1 VGSNPTPSAKASPEA
16 PHPWLVASSRMLD
29 SGHVYVCRFR
39 ALDLRAKPYDLLCAC
54 KRGILIRMPESTSI
68 RVAPSTRDAVRSL
81 AEDDRVTLDEEIQR
95 LTRAER
101 QRRIGISL
109 STPIP
114 PEDERWLD
122 ASSDSV
128 TNHAGG

>member
-1 VGSNPTPSAKASPEA
+1 MAAGLDKN
-16 PHPWLVASSRMLD
+16 VAIRIL
-29 SGHVYVCRFR
+29 Y
-39 ALDLRAKPYDLLCAC
+39 
-54 KRGILIRMPESTSI
+54 GILIRMPRSTSI
-68 RVAPSTRDAVRSL
+68 RVATNTRDAVRSL

-95 LTRAER
+95 LARAER

-109 STPIP
+109 AGPIS

-128 TNHAGG
+128 TRHASG

>member
-1 VGSNPTPSAKASPEA
+1 
-16 PHPWLVASSRMLD
+16 M
-29 SGHVYVCRFR
+29 
-39 ALDLRAKPYDLLCAC
+39 
-54 KRGILIRMPESTSI
+54 LIRMPESTSI
-68 RVAPSTRDAVRSL
+68 RVATSTRDAVRSL
-81 AEDDRVTLDEEIQR
+81 AEDDRVTLDEEIER

-109 STPIP
+109 SAPIP
-114 PEDERWLD
+114 PEHERWLD